1 MKKIIIITV
10 ISIILCATIFSFLK
24 FSVWNP
30 FYACFGMIEI
40 LFTDK
45 NYTVV
50 QNFPYRVV
58 FSKTS
63 ETSSKSAGQYMDEY
77 MASRSFY
84 NLPDEQMGAETVY
97 TNGVEK
103 ESIIFSANRYYS
115 KWVWMQ

>member
-1 MKKIIIITV
+1 M
-10 ISIILCATIFSFLK
+10 ILCATIFSFLK

-30 FYACFGMIEI
+30 FSACFGMIEI

-63 ETSSKSAGQYMDEY
+63 ETSSKSGGQYMDEY
-77 MASRSFY
+77 MASRGFY
-84 NLPDEQMGAETVY
+84 IIPEEQMGAQTFY
-97 TNGVEK
+97 SNGIEN
-103 ESIIFSANRYYS
+103 EIISFTSNRYYS